1 MRALLIEHGSNR
13 GGLAAA
19 RSLARAGW
27 TVDVLGS
34 GEGLTSR
41 SRSVAS
47 WTALDYPGGG
57 VEGLVRAVRDTVRL
71 RGSELVLPVDETQL
85 LALSAHRE
93 ELGAHLPYAEHA
105 VVERATDRYELARA
119 AEAAGLAPPRT
130 ELAAHAALGDRDRH
144 VVKARTPALSGA
156 GGQWARFETSIGGP
170 AQARRAIAEIEGAGC
185 EAVVQEVVEGP
196 LMSLTLL
203 TGPDGQLIAAAQQ
216 EAERLWPI
224 DAGTSARAR
233 TVSVDR
239 ELRDRAL
246 RLLDDLGWQGIVQLQ
261 FLRDGTGTPRLIDF
275 NPRFYGSLALA
286 IGAGADFPALWAAA
300 ATGRPLPA
308 DRQAR
313 PGVRYQWWGGDFR
326 RALREPRGSRMRE
339 LLGAGGWGLRA
350 VRPIWSPSDPGPA
363 LASVFRLVRKRL

>member
-1 MRALLIEHGSNR
+1 MHALLIEHGSNR

-57 VEGLVRAVRDTVRL
+57 EDGLVRAVRDTARR

-85 LALSAHRE
+85 LILSARRD

-105 VVERATDRYELARA
+105 VIERATDRYALGEA

-130 ELAAHAALGDRDRH
+130 ELAGHAELGDRERH
-144 VVKARTPALSGA
+144 VVKARTPALLGCD
-156 GGQWARFETSIGGP
+156 GGWSRFETSIGGP

-185 EAVVQEVVEGP
+185 EAIVQEVVEGP
-196 LMSLTLL
+196 LLSLTLL
-203 TGPDGQLIAAAQQ
+203 LDPDGRLIAAAQQ

-233 TVSVDR
+233 TVPVDR
-239 ELRDRAL
+239 ALRDRAL

-261 FLRDGTGTPRLIDF
+261 FLRDATGTPRLIDF

-308 DRQAR
+308 DREAR
-313 PGVRYQWWGGDFR
+313 PGVRYQWGGGELR
-326 RALREPRGSRMRE
+326 RALREPRGARARE
-339 LLGAGGWGLRA
+339 LLRSGGWGLRA
-350 VRPIWSPSDPGPA
+350 VRPVWSPSDPGPA
-363 LASVFRLVRKRL
+363 LACAARLIRSRL